1 MADKVEELA
10 LQIQQALDML
20 EIRGERN
27 ASIVVFC
34 HTKCN
39 DILKA
44 LKEGA
49 KTNEQNQ

>member
-1 MADKVEELA
+1 MADKVEELVF
-10 LQIQQALDML
+10 QIRQALDML

-39 DILKA
+39 DILKI

-49 KTNEQNQ
+49 KNNEPNQ

>member
-1 MADKVEELA
+1 MAYKVEELA

-20 EIRGERN
+20 EVRGERN

-39 DILKA
+39 DILKI
-44 LKEGA
+44 LKEGT
-49 KTNEQNQ
+49 KNNESNQ